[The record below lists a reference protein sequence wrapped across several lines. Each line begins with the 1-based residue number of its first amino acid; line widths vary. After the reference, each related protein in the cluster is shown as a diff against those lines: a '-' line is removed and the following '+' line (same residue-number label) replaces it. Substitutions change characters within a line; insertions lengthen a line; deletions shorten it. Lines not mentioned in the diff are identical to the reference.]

1 MYGDAIQKTIV
12 VTDNDIVIDYT
23 ERSNDIVVT
32 NLCLGADYCKRMY
45 LIHITLF
52 VFDNLSSK
60 GCFGYDAIANKDIA
74 FHGGN
79 SMSDWGEQVNLE

>member
-1 MYGDAIQKTIV
+1 
-12 VTDNDIVIDYT
+12 
-23 ERSNDIVVT
+23 
-32 NLCLGADYCKRMY
+32 MY